1 MSARALHARQGAAA
15 QTIHSLSE
23 SWHALGFLAAADPGP
38 QYLPVEGTPQDD
50 VLTGTAG
57 DDVVNALAGNDRIS
71 VQQGGTDTVD
81 AGDGNDG
88 IYVGAIMT
96 SATAVD
102 GGPGLDTL
110 ALQGNYPAL
119 VLGAGVVNVEVLFT
133 APGNDTR
140 FGDNAG
146 NSYDYDITIV
156 DANVAAG
163 ARLTVIG
170 GYLRTGEDLVFDGSA
185 ELDGHFRVFAGRGL
199 NNLTGGAGSDGFYFG
214 ADGNWSATSRV
225 DGGAGVDTIAFRG
238 NYFDATA
245 VTMVDASFANIEVMT
260 FLSGHTNEYG
270 GFIDTDGFNY
280 DVTLADGNI
289 AAGQRL
295 DVIATTL
302 RENEGLRFIAQAET
316 NGSVRVLGGA
326 GEDILRTGAGADILA
341 GGKGFDVLDGG
352 AGADTYLFTSVEDAP
367 KDSVLADKVDL
378 RTGDGDRIDLSMI
391 DAIAGT
397 SANDAFT
404 FIGEAELSNVAGQL
418 RAYRPS
424 PSIANSW
431 TIFADVDG
439 DGEADLW
446 ISALSDVPIT
456 AADFV
461 L

>member
-1 MSARALHARQGAAA
+1 MSATALHARRSAAA
-15 QTIHSLSE
+15 QTFQSLSE
-23 SWHALGFLAAADPGP
+23 SWHALGIRSAADPGP
-38 QYLPVEGTPQDD
+38 QMLAVEGTAQDD
-50 VLTGTAG
+50 VLNGTAG
-57 DDVVNALAGNDRIS
+57 DDSVDALAGNDRIF

-81 AGDGNDG
+81 AGEGNDG

-119 VLGAGVVNVEVLFT
+119 VLGAGVVNVEVLFA

-140 FGDNAG
+140 FGDTAG
-146 NSYDYDITIV
+146 NSYDYDITTV

-170 GYLRTGEDLVFDGSA
+170 GYLRPGEDLVFDGSA
-185 ELDGHFRVFAGRGL
+185 ELDGHFRVFAGQGL
-199 NNLTGGAGSDGFYFG
+199 NILTGGAGNDGFYFG
-214 ADGNWSATSRV
+214 ADGNWTATSRV
-225 DGGAGVDTIAFRG
+225 DGGAGIDTIAFRG
-238 NYFDATA
+238 NYFG
-245 VTMVDASFANIEVMT
+245 ASEIVLVASSFVNIEVLA

-270 GFIDTDGFNY
+270 GFIETDGFSY
-280 DVTLADGNI
+280 DVTTVDANI
-289 AAGQRL
+289 APGQRL
-295 DVIATTL
+295 DVNATTL
-302 RENEGLRFIAQAET
+302 RENESLWFDARAET
-316 NGSVRVLGGA
+316 DGSVRVLGGA

-341 GGKGFDVLDGG
+341 GGIGFDVMDGG

-367 KDSVLADKVDL
+367 RDAFLADKIDL
-378 RTGDGDRIDLSMI
+378 GTGDGDRIDLSMI

-404 FIGEAELSNVAGQL
+404 FIGDAEFSNVAGQL

-424 PSIANSW
+424 PSIANGW
-431 TIFADVDG
+431 TIFADIDG

-446 ISALSDVPIT
+446 ISALSDAPIT